1 MEVGHV
7 AKPERYTGTDFAP
20 AIEGK
25 RVSDLHRH
33 SAQKDR
39 DDREF
44 PERPNDLHR

>member
-7 AKPERYTGTDFAP
+7 AKPKRHIGTYFAP

-39 DDREF
+39 DDRVF
-44 PERPNDLHR
+44 PERPNDLRR